1 MGLSLR
7 IRAARRH
14 ANFSQIKL
22 AQQLGI
28 SRSAVA
34 NWECANP
41 GNPATSRLE
50 KMALV
55 LGVSYEW
62 LATGRGSMTYEH
74 ALEEA
79 AIEARLTQ
87 DDPMERRLLDAFR
100 DAPDKARLLILE
112 MAEFHRPSTRV
123 GNDANGNSGLGNSL
137 LRRWR

>member
-1 MGLSLR
+1 MGLSNR

-22 AQQLGI
+22 AEKLGI

-41 GNPATSRLE
+41 GNPATARLE

-62 LATGRGSMTYEH
+62 LATGRGSMTYQQVP
-74 ALEEA
+74 EA
-79 AIEARLTQ
+79 SPDTGAARVE
-87 DDPMERRLLDAFR
+87 DPIERRLLDAFR
-100 DAPDKARLLILE
+100 YAPDRARLLIME
-112 MAEFHRPSTRV
+112 MAEYHKQGAKLS
-123 GNDANGNSGLGNSL
+123 NGNAPVVNSL
-137 LRRWR
+137 SRWR